1 MPAKST
7 PPLPYPPAA
16 RALKSALRRWLGRDW
31 YPASSKIDVQGA
43 ISGEPAMFCALAWQ
57 GRMIGGYSGTKL
69 ELSYPNGPSAAVRL
83 GHQPEMARVAETMIA
98 ALGCTGFISFDFMI
112 EEGSGR
118 PLLIECNP
126 RPVPVTHL
134 GGRIGVDLAGEL
146 AALLAGAEARAVP
159 LRARTELDVLLFP
172 HALDISRHRPGRLA
186 DLPIGDPGLI
196 SHVTR
201 AAPARTRG
209 ASLPG
214 WPRRARAVATAA

>member
-69 ELSYPNGPSAAVRL
+69 ELSYPNGPS
-83 GHQPEMARVAETMIA
+83 